1 MFIIKMASHI
11 HEGSCSSSEE
21 EFICESSEEEFVN
34 LEGYSNEPEYSK
46 ADVEKMNFSDDGN
59 KSDSFFITANFTKPD
74 QKTRFFIF
82 VFFKYSTVV
91 QSVKR

>member
-1 MFIIKMASHI
+1 MFIIKMASHVI

-34 LEGYSNEPEYSK
+34 LEVHSNEPEYSK
-46 ADVEKMNFSDDGN
+46 AELEIMNFSDDGN

-74 QKTRFFIF
+74 QKNTVFHICFF
-82 VFFKYSTVV
+82 
-91 QSVKR
+91 

>member
-46 ADVEKMNFSDDGN
+46 ADVEKMNFSDDGIKVIHFLLLLTSQN
-59 KSDSFFITANFTKPD
+59 QTKKHGFSYLFFLN
-74 QKTRFFIF
+74 
-82 VFFKYSTVV
+82 TV
-91 QSVKR
+91 R